1 MRNGES
7 EQRRHVLI
15 VDDEV
20 DITTAL
26 KKGIETKGF
35 KVDAYNAPTEA
46 IRHFKP
52 NTYDL
57 AILDVR
63 MPEMSGF
70 ELYRELKKL
79 DGGLD
84 FCFFTAFDIYP
95 DEFGKM
101 FPDISV
107 KAFLKKPISLSQLM
121 LQVNLIADGQKGRKK

>member
-1 MRNGES
+1 MHRGGS
-7 EQRRHVLI
+7 EQRRRILI

-20 DITTAL
+20 DITTVL
-26 KKGIETKGF
+26 KKGMETKGF
-35 KVDAYNAPTEA
+35 KVDVYNAPTEA
-46 IRHFKP
+46 ISNFKP

-63 MPEMSGF
+63 MPQMSGF

-84 FCFFTAFDIYP
+84 FCFFTGFDIYP
-95 DEFGKM
+95 DEFAKM

-121 LQVNLIADGQKGRKK
+121 LQVNLIADGRQGREK